1 MAFRD
6 AIYSAMTWYPQPDG
20 MEAWRRVY
28 LATARANGGEPDA
41 GSRLLAW
48 CRAAGFTD
56 ISCSADTWCYA
67 TPELRS
73 WWGEMWAERSLTSFG
88 PRTVELG
95 LATQADLEAMAAAW
109 HEWLASPDGWFAVL
123 HGEALGRV

>member
-1 MAFRD
+1 
-6 AIYSAMTWYPQPDG
+6 
-20 MEAWRRVY
+20 
-28 LATARANGGEPDA
+28 
-41 GSRLLAW
+41 
-48 CRAAGFTD
+48 
-56 ISCSADTWCYA
+56 
-67 TPELRS
+67 
-73 WWGEMWAERSLTSFG
+73 MWAERSLTSFG